1 MGDST
6 FKLVLWGG
14 VALLAIVTI
23 LCVIYR
29 EKIKRSLGFQ
39 PTYSEEEIARF
50 SQWEEQSWIPNW
62 VPGLP
67 SSMQI
72 PPEKKK
78 YAYGLFAFAAYLAIA
93 YFSGSSGA
101 LPSLPNPCGGCPCWV
116 VLPSLLIGG
125 GYLLNNATNPSTES
139 TDRDVALGSGTA
151 CNVAASS
158 TKPNRWESALRATR
172 RQKPLTTKQ
181 GSTEAEPKGVP
192 PPGAPA
198 ASPRSA
204 AHAPQQQG
212 DGVHDTKGSL
222 LLAKACID
230 EGIAASNS
238 MKFIDESAI
247 KTAAE
252 KVITNCK
259 DAKISADEQQVIETV
274 QGTFGDDGR
283 AKCPYGRVLK
293 VFRANKLPVIYK
305 A

>member
-93 YFSGSSGA
+93 YFSGSTGA

-116 VLPSLLIGG
+116 VLPALLIGG
-125 GYLLNNATNPSTES
+125 GYLLNDATNPSTES
-139 TDRDVALGSGTA
+139 TDQGVALGSAPLAGGA
-151 CNVAASS
+151 ASKVPASS
-158 TKPNRWESALRATR
+158 TKPKS
-172 RQKPLTTKQ
+172 
-181 GSTEAEPKGVP
+181 
-192 PPGAPA
+192 
-198 ASPRSA
+198 
-204 AHAPQQQG
+204 
-212 DGVHDTKGSL
+212 
-222 LLAKACID
+222 
-230 EGIAASNS
+230 
-238 MKFIDESAI
+238 
-247 KTAAE
+247 
-252 KVITNCK
+252 
-259 DAKISADEQQVIETV
+259 
-274 QGTFGDDGR
+274 
-283 AKCPYGRVLK
+283 
-293 VFRANKLPVIYK
+293 
-305 A
+305 